1 MAQNLVQTVI
11 TDEQIAQAKAA
22 LDVLERIFP
31 DFVVLDVEDRRSIK
45 RTGTKSEQFCRQ
57 TLIVGQENPKLVPES
72 VGLQDALADMAA
84 YDKLFP
90 LHARLTQVMQRWDDT
105 LLALGSDVYD
115 ASLGVYLLLKA
126 FGKSMGLDE
135 LRKSIG
141 TLFLEDASQAQGGGG
156 ERVRRRT
163 G

>member
-141 TLFLEDASQAQGGGG
+141 ALFSKTRRKPKGAAAS
-156 ERVRRRT
+156 E
-163 G
+163 